1 MLGQCLTMHGGKDSV
16 GTINAATGIQ
26 QIDNAHA
33 IPRPLLNLVEV
44 AGVHNQRVVGL
55 LVGPARIAGYR
66 DLVRSRD
73 QQGAARRSKPPE
85 PHTLAHKM
93 RGE

>member
-1 MLGQCLTMHGGKDSV
+1 MRQGTLAAIKTLGEVLHIGPLEV
-16 GTINAATGIQ
+16 GRRGASQEMPRWNTRRGVSRIAALG
-26 QIDNAHA
+26 
-33 IPRPLLNLVEV
+33 EV
-44 AGVHNQRVVGL
+44 
-55 LVGPARIAGYR
+55 ARIAGYR

-73 QQGAARRSKPPE
+73 QQGAAARRSKPPE